1 MVLLCV
7 LYSLMWA
14 VRETPS
20 AALGEGDNEVHPQLG
35 RRRRERG
42 FLCLL
47 AHPARPSR
55 WELLPP
61 SYRKSEEG
69 TCAAGMN
76 RGAVCTLR
84 FLKTGTGMHTWQ
96 KSSVGTVRR
105 GHLLTGPLA
114 LECGFEGGS
123 AFSSVCGQVSLAENI
138 LEATTKQAGK

>member
-1 MVLLCV
+1 MSPGPPCPPLQVG
-7 LYSLMWA
+7 A
-14 VRETPS
+14 ATPI
-20 AALGEGDNEVHPQLG
+20 L
-35 RRRRERG
+35 
-42 FLCLL
+42 
-47 AHPARPSR
+47 
-55 WELLPP
+55 
-61 SYRKSEEG
+61 RKSEEG